1 MPVSLRR
8 VENASKALEEAGVL
22 FKEDP
27 YSQIGRVRLIEGARG
42 ILGGT
47 SSLLLV
53 FDQSEVRKIIAQCK
67 KFLSYLDVT
76 EVIETM
82 DDLVQFVK
90 DVTPCLTR
98 VTRDVDAR
106 QRELT
111 HTLHREIIIRCLDS
125 VKTLAPIL
133 ICSMKIFIQ
142 LKTETKITNEAIENR
157 NYLGTRMT
165 DEINEIVRVLQLT
178 SADEDEWDLDYL
190 NCMRRALVSF

>member
-8 VENASKALEEAGVL
+8 VENASKSLEEAGVL

-27 YSQIGRVRLIEGARG
+27 YSQTGRVRLIEGARG

-82 DDLVQFVK
+82 DDLVQVR
-90 DVTPCLTR
+90 T
-98 VTRDVDAR
+98 
-106 QRELT
+106 
-111 HTLHREIIIRCLDS
+111 IIFSLRN
-125 VKTLAPIL
+125 KL
-133 ICSMKIFIQ
+133 IKIFFSQ
-142 LKTETKITNEAIENR
+142 SSSS
-157 NYLGTRMT
+157 RMLPH
-165 DEINEIVRVLQLT
+165 V
-178 SADEDEWDLDYL
+178 
-190 NCMRRALVSF
+190 